1 MNNKDE
7 GYLAHFLFPELSGDK
22 KIRDV
27 LKRAAPERICR
38 VKFSE
43 GDYAQDICLQV
54 YKDKLQI
61 TSIKEADTFSYKLKE
76 PDEVRRACYY
86 LLNCFDLTDEA
97 LTDAPALLM
106 PKRKYEELRDKASSY
121 TLFFLSQCLT
131 AETGDQEYSAKLAK
145 VLKSHTAD
153 GELRLCSRHEG
164 VWKLQQ
170 ASFMEDASGGWLVRV
185 SPEASEDW
193 IIAVPLT
200 RAQLCS
206 IFYNWVL
213 LT

>member
-1 MNNKDE
+1 M
-7 GYLAHFLFPELSGDK
+7 S
-22 KIRDV
+22 
-27 LKRAAPERICR
+27 
-38 VKFSE
+38 
-43 GDYAQDICLQV
+43 
-54 YKDKLQI
+54 
-61 TSIKEADTFSYKLKE
+61 
-76 PDEVRRACYY
+76 
-86 LLNCFDLTDEA
+86 
-97 LTDAPALLM
+97 
-106 PKRKYEELRDKASSY
+106 KRKYEELKDKAGTY

-145 VLKSHTAD
+145 VLKSRIAE
-153 GELRLCSRHEG
+153 GELKLCSHHEG

-206 IFYNWVL
+206 IFYNWVM
-213 LT
+213 LTVK